1 MHGQAGRACRACL
14 ARATIPLCGTATC
27 AVHAWPARSGSAVPA
42 KVNIHN
48 RPILTAWPAKAW
60 PNLMASG
67 LRPVR
72 DSSPP
77 PTRASAPSRESSS
90 SSTRA
95 VTATPP
101 CQPLRRSPFE
111 VSSCVVACSY
121 PTPPRR
127 ADFMARA
134 RRTPTATVTSPFH
147 LPSPSVSLYVRGIRA
162 GPILF
167 FFGPVLS
174 EPSRHKCPDMPCL
187 SRRPG
192 IVDWGGMARR
202 ARVCAATAARVSNSM
217 PTLPPLSSLP
227 SLVSLPPPAYRW
239 KREGVGFYHF

>member
-1 MHGQAGRACRACL
+1 MHVSPGRRSHSA
-14 ARATIPLCGTATC
+14 ARQH
-27 AVHAWPARSGSAVPA
+27 VHAWPARSGSAVPA

-48 RPILTAWPAKAW
+48 RPILTDEPAARWLGTRPSFLGLAKAW

-167 FFGPVLS
+167 IFGPVLS

-192 IVDWGGMARR
+192 IVD
-202 ARVCAATAARVSNSM
+202 
-217 PTLPPLSSLP
+217 
-227 SLVSLPPPAYRW
+227 
-239 KREGVGFYHF
+239 